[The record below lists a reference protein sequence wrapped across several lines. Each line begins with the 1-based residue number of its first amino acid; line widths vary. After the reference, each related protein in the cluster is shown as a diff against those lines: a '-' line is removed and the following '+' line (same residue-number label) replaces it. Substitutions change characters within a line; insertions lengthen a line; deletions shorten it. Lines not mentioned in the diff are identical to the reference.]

1 MNTTTRRPRPLA
13 LLGILALLLVI
24 GATSWYLYKNPER
37 ETLDAE
43 SRTAAPGQFVTLDA
57 GQTHYRSAGPD
68 GGRVAI
74 LVHGFSVPS
83 YIWDSTLVA
92 LGGAGYRVIA
102 YDLYGRGWSDRPNA
116 AYDGPFYDAQLNGL
130 LDSLRITGK
139 VDLFGLSF
147 GGFVTAHYAS
157 TNPARVRSLTLVDPT
172 TRARVV
178 PGFLGWPIIGNYVF
192 QVTAVPT
199 MADNQASDFLHPERF
214 PGWAERYRP
223 QTRYRGFGRSLRRS
237 VIAAS
242 KAEFTTYYSA
252 ISQASIPVLL
262 IWGKQDSVL
271 PVTNATDITT
281 RISGAEFFAV
291 DSAGHLPHME
301 QAGLVRARML
311 AFLATHE

>member
-1 MNTTTRRPRPLA
+1 MTSPTRRARPLA
-13 LLGILALLLVI
+13 LFGILLVLLVM

-37 ETLDAE
+37 ATLDAE
-43 SRTAAPGQFVTLDA
+43 ARTAAPGQFVSLDA
-57 GQTHYRSAGPD
+57 GQTHYRVAGPES
-68 GGRVAI
+68 GRVAI

-116 AYDGPFYDAQLNGL
+116 AYDGAFYDAQLNGL
-130 LDSLRITGK
+130 LDSLRIPGK

-157 TNPARVRSLTLVDPT
+157 NHPERVRSLTLVDPM
-172 TRARVV
+172 TRARNV
-178 PGFLGWPIIGNYVF
+178 PSLLGWPIIGNFVF

-199 MADNQASDFLHPERF
+199 MADNQTSDFLHPEQF
-214 PGWAERYRP
+214 PGWADRYRP
-223 QTRYRGFGRSLRRS
+223 QMRYRGFGRSLRRS
-237 VIAAS
+237 LLAAS
-242 KAEFTTYYSA
+242 EAEFSTYYSA
-252 ISQASIPVLL
+252 ISQAGIPVLL

-271 PVTNATDITT
+271 AVTNATDVTS
-281 RISGAEFFAV
+281 RISGVEFFAV